1 MNNSLKTIAFISG
14 IVILAYVVY
23 TLFKP
28 ETQISIGDVDLI
40 EAQDNTNSYITIAVG
55 IVIVALSSIIGKK

>member
-1 MNNSLKTIAFISG
+1 MNNSLKTVALISG
-14 IVILAYVVY
+14 IVIIAYGIY

-40 EAQDNTNSYITIAVG
+40 KAQDNTNSYITIAIG
-55 IVIVALSSIIGKK
+55 IVIAALSSIIGKK